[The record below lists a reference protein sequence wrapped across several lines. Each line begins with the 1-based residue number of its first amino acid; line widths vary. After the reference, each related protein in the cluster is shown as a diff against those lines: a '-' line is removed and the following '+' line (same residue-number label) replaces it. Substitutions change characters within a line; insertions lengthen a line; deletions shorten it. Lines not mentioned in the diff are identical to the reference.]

1 MDWLKKASNSIRSP
15 SGLEW
20 SLWKKLP
27 AIALI
32 GTLLPLLA
40 LGAIHGWADPQTS
53 AAQDR
58 MLQLADIVV
67 IAVLVFHWTMVV
79 TVGIGCVIVMV
90 MKGPSY
96 QADSYPISHSDAP
109 RAQQQTRVEAQA
121 QRSASEAPE

>member
-90 MKGPSY
+90 MKGPIY

-109 RAQQQTRVEAQA
+109 RAQQQTRAEAQA
-121 QRSASEAPE
+121 QRSTDETPG

>member
-67 IAVLVFHWTMVV
+67 IAVLVFHWTMVA

-109 RAQQQTRVEAQA
+109 RAQQQTRVAAQA

>member
-40 LGAIHGWADPQTS
+40 LGAIHGWAAPQTS

-109 RAQQQTRVEAQA
+109 RAQQQTRAEAQA
-121 QRSASEAPE
+121 QRSTDETPG